1 MDDGTRAALDT
12 EAPVNPYSLLD
23 AVNTAAARS
32 TTGWLLFL
40 GLMAYL
46 LLTVASVTH
55 RDLLLDAG
63 VVLPLLGARIDL
75 ARLFV
80 LAPVVF
86 ALLHLMLVARFV
98 LLARKALEFDA
109 ALRLLE
115 STDRRSHPLR
125 LELDGSVFVQ
135 ALAGPER
142 SRVVSALLHAI
153 AWATLLVLPLLLL
166 LYMQVAFL
174 PFHNAGVTVVQRVVV
189 IADAVLVLLAGVFLM
204 RAETTF
210 FGAFLRLALNNP
222 GSVAF
227 ALAVVAGAVVFS
239 VFAATIPGGDG
250 ARGAHAAPMGGAP
263 FGAFAR
269 NLDVADAGLAAGP
282 DGARAARPVSLRG
295 RDLRFARLDRAGL
308 RGADLTGA
316 NLDGASLKGA
326 DLRGARLGCADAGA
340 LQRPDGRDKA
350 GCTSARGADFS
361 GARLAEASLAGA
373 DLRGAR
379 LDDASLE
386 GADLSRGLVAGATF
400 ERAKLARADLS
411 GAALEGASF
420 VLANLQGA
428 ALTGARLA
436 MADLSG
442 AGLQGADLAMAYL
455 AGAVLREADLE
466 GAELRQTQLYGADLR
481 GARLQGS
488 DLAGALVWRT
498 VPPSGGAV
506 VLADVANI
514 ALKLP
519 GRDEVE
525 ALRAA
530 VAGAE
535 ALPAGERTAGLA
547 GLIKELGA
555 DSGWAGSAEGQ
566 TWANLLRASEAA
578 MAEGYPARLAEHLGR
593 LACRPRFADSAVA
606 AGVVRRALGPGFKG
620 EPGPLA
626 DRLKAADCPAG
637 KAVLPVAL
645 LELAAAVEAERGQ

>member
-32 TTGWLLFL
+32 NTGWLLFL
-40 GLMAYL
+40 GVMAYL
-46 LLTVASVTH
+46 LLTVASITH

-63 VVLPLLGARIDL
+63 VALPLLGARIDL
-75 ARLFV
+75 ARFFV
-80 LAPVVF
+80 FAPVVF
-86 ALLHLMLVARFV
+86 VLVHLMLVAQLV
-98 LLARKALEFDA
+98 ALARKALEFDA

-142 SRVVSALLHAI
+142 SRVVSAFLHAI

-174 PFHNAGVTVVQRVVV
+174 PFHHAGVTAAQRVVIV
-189 IADAVLVLLAGVFLM
+189 ADAVLVLLAGVFLM

-227 ALAVVAGAVVFS
+227 GLAVVAGAVFFS
-239 VFAATIPGGDG
+239 FFAATIPGGDG
-250 ARGAHAAPMGGAP
+250 ARGAP

-269 NLDVADAGLAAGP
+269 NLDVADAGFVADT
-282 DGARAARPVSLRG
+282 DGARAARQVSLRG
-295 RDLRFARLDRAGL
+295 RDLRFARLDRADL
-308 RGADLTGA
+308 RRADLTGA
-316 NLDGASLKGA
+316 NLDGASLVGA
-326 DLRGARLGCADAGA
+326 DLRGGRLGCA
-340 LQRPDGRDKA
+340 LQQPDGREKA
-350 GCTSARGADFS
+350 GCVSARSADFS
-361 GARLAEASLAGA
+361 GARLAEADLAGA
-373 DLRGAR
+373 DLRGAKFY
-379 LDDASLE
+379 DASLE
-386 GADLSRGLVAGATF
+386 GADLSRGLAAGAVF
-400 ERAKLARADLS
+400 ERAKLARANLS
-411 GAALEGASF
+411 GGSFEGASF
-420 VLANLQGA
+420 LLANLQGA
-428 ALTGARLA
+428 ALAGARLP
-436 MADLSG
+436 MADFSG
-442 AGLQGADLAMAYL
+442 AGLQGADLAAANL

-466 GAELRQTQLYGADLR
+466 GAELRQAQLYGADLR
-481 GARLQGS
+481 GARLQAA

-498 VPPSGGAV
+498 VPPGGDAV

-514 ALKLP
+514 ALKPP
-519 GRDEVE
+519 GKADVE
-525 ALRAA
+525 ALKA
-530 VAGAE
+530 VVASLE

-547 GLIKELGA
+547 GLIKVLGP

-578 MAEGYPARLAEHLGR
+578 MAEGFRARLSEHLSR
-593 LACRPRFADSAVA
+593 LACRPRFAAGAVA
-606 AGVVRRALGPGFKG
+606 AGVVRRALAPGFKG

-626 DRLKAADCPAG
+626 DRLKAAECPAG
-637 KAVLPVAL
+637 KAVPPVAL
-645 LELAAAVEAERGQ
+645 LELAAAAEAARGQ

>member
-32 TTGWLLFL
+32 NTGWLLFL

-75 ARLFV
+75 VRFFV
-80 LAPVVF
+80 FAPVVF
-86 ALLHLMLVARFV
+86 VLVHLMLVAQFV

-109 ALRLLE
+109 ALCLLE

-142 SRVVSALLHAI
+142 SRVVSAFLHAI

-174 PFHNAGVTVVQRVVV
+174 PFHHAGVTAGQRVAIVT
-189 IADAVLVLLAGVFLM
+189 DAGLVLLAGVFLM
-204 RAETTF
+204 RADTTF
-210 FGAFLRLALNNP
+210 FGAFLRLAFNNP

-227 ALAVVAGAVVFS
+227 GLAVVAGTVFLS
-239 VFAATIPGGDG
+239 IFAATIPGGT
-250 ARGAHAAPMGGAP
+250 RGVP

-269 NLDVADAGLAAGP
+269 HLDVADAAFAPDTSGAGP
-282 DGARAARPVSLRG
+282 ARALSLRG
-295 RDLRFARLDRAGL
+295 RDLRFARLDRADL
-308 RGADLTGA
+308 RQADLTGA

-326 DLRGARLGCADAGA
+326 DLRWARLGCADGGA
-340 LQRPDGRDKA
+340 LEQPDGREKA
-350 GCTSARGADFS
+350 GCTRARGADFT
-361 GARLAEASLAGA
+361 GARLAAANLAGA
-373 DLRGAR
+373 DLRGAK

-386 GADLSRGLVAGATF
+386 GADLSQGLAAGATF
-400 ERAKLARADLS
+400 ERAKMARAELS
-411 GAALEGASF
+411 KATLEGASF
-420 VLANLQGA
+420 LLANLQGA
-428 ALTGARLA
+428 TLAGARLPL
-436 MADLSG
+436 ADFSG
-442 AGLQGADLAMAYL
+442 ARLQGADLAAANL
-455 AGAVLREADLE
+455 AGALLREADLE
-466 GAELRQTQLYGADLR
+466 GAELHEALLFGADLH
-481 GARLQGS
+481 GVRLQAA
-488 DLAGALVWRT
+488 DLAGALVWRS
-498 VPPSGGAV
+498 VPPGGDAV

-514 ALKLP
+514 ALKPP
-519 GRDEVE
+519 GRDAAE
-525 ALRAA
+525 ALKA
-530 VAGAE
+530 VVASLE

-547 GLIKELGA
+547 GLLNELGQ
-555 DSGWAGSAEGQ
+555 DGGWAGSAEGQ

-578 MAEGYPARLAEHLGR
+578 MAEGFRARLGEHLGR
-593 LACRPRFADSAVA
+593 LACRPRHADGAVA

-620 EPGPLA
+620 EPGA
-626 DRLKAADCPAG
+626 VAERLRAAECPAG
-637 KAVLPVAL
+637 KAVPPVAL
-645 LELAAAVEAERGQ
+645 LELAAEAERGRGR